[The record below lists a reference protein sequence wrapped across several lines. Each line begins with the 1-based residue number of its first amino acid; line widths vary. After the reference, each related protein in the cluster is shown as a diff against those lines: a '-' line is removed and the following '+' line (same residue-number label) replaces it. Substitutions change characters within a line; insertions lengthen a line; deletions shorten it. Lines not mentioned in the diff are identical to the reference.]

1 MRKTKFSAVISTA
14 IVCYL
19 FWLLLSEQAV
29 ALIHGHASGQALF
42 AGVIVCLAAGLFSS
56 RFFIH
61 TNPFHLFHPGRL
73 LNLLVYCL
81 IIFPW
86 ELIKANVSVAIC
98 ALKPSLPI
106 NPGIVKIPVKAESEY
121 GQLMVANSITLTPGT
136 ITMDVA
142 EEKGRTYFYIHCID
156 VPAEDP
162 EEAGEAIKGTMEK
175 WIRRIW
181 K

>member
-106 NPGIVKIPVKAESEY
+106 NPGIVKRSAKTYYTEEGCLSIDGKRAVKRHSTV
-121 GQLMVANSITLTPGT
+121 MVAWTDGKGKRKTKEFNGYT
-136 ITMDVA
+136 A
-142 EEKGRTYFYIHCID
+142 EILQHEIDHCNGVLIG
-156 VPAEDP
+156 V
-162 EEAGEAIKGTMEK
+162 
-175 WIRRIW
+175 
-181 K
+181 